1 MSNLYP
7 PVVLDDPLMW
17 NLSWCYVC
25 FWGWLGCVL
34 EDELLHAKG
43 NNPVV
48 SKLIYVLET
57 YVRALVANGK
67 GVYILNLGIWEA
79 RSLEARGSRVGTPRL
94 RCINLTVVQLLFIID
109 NINRTSERRPPYP
122 SSEEHNREQCGDY
135 FITVN

>member
-1 MSNLYP
+1 MFL
-7 PVVLDDPLMW
+7 
-17 NLSWCYVC
+17 
-25 FWGWLGCVL
+25 GWLGCVL

-79 RSLEARGSRVGTPRL
+79 RSLEARGGLELVLRVFGAL
-94 RCINLTVVQLLFIID
+94 I
-109 NINRTSERRPPYP
+109 
-122 SSEEHNREQCGDY
+122 
-135 FITVN
+135 